1 MHVVPVLAGMERD
14 MKKKRTRQRSTAL
27 EIASEINS
35 GLGKPVLRLASDPE
49 LKIVKIPTPSLTI
62 NRITG
67 GGFTLG
73 RHVELYGDPSVGKS
87 AIALGTMALSQ
98 QRGNICALVDP
109 EGVFDPE
116 WFSHLGGY
124 PEELIYQRPDDAEDV
139 IGSLRML
146 GELALRGEPLEVV
159 TIDSISALVTKEQVE
174 KDPREE
180 ERVAS
185 QARMMSRAL
194 RVITTRNTKV
204 LFIWTNQLRSNIGF
218 GAQFQP
224 NVTSGGRA
232 LGFYATTRLEF
243 KKTGQVTTPRD
254 RAEKGQLKKKEA
266 KIGDWIQV
274 RAEKEKST
282 RPYQQGAYI
291 FNSDKGEIE
300 LASELIQLGLE
311 DGFIERVGNRYQ
323 YETIDGETITL
334 NERPFKKRIIEDE
347 LVQEEMVDAISD
359 NTHQLSRMEAE

>member
-1 MHVVPVLAGMERD
+1 MR
-14 MKKKRTRQRSTAL
+14 KKRTEQRSRAL
-27 EIASEINS
+27 DIASEINS
-35 GLGKPVLRLASDPE
+35 GLGKPALRLASDPE

-67 GGFTLG
+67 GGLTLG
-73 RHVELYGDPSVGKS
+73 RHVEFYGDPSVGKS
-87 AIALGTMALSQ
+87 AIALGTMAMSQ
-98 QRGNICALVDP
+98 RRGNTCALIDP

-124 PEELIYQRPDDAEDV
+124 PEELVYQRPDDAEDV

-146 GELALRGEPLEVV
+146 AEMAQRGYPLEIVS
-159 TIDSISALVTKEQVE
+159 IDSISAMVTKEQVE

-224 NVTSGGRA
+224 NVTTGGRA
-232 LGFYATTRLEF
+232 LGFYATTRIEF
-243 KKTGQVTTPRD
+243 KKTGAVTEPRQ
-254 RAEKGQLKKKEA
+254 RAEKGQLKQKDA
-266 KIGDWIQV
+266 KIGDWIQA

-291 FNSDKGEIE
+291 FNSDLGEID
-300 LASELIQLGLE
+300 LASEIIQLGLE
-311 DGFIERVGNRYQ
+311 DGFIARTGNKYE
-323 YETIDGETITL
+323 YETFDGETIRDY
-334 NERPFKKRIIEDE
+334 EKGFKRQIMGDAAIREE
-347 LVQEEMVDAISD
+347 LIDAITD
-359 NTHQLSRMEAE
+359 QTHQLSRMESD

>member
-1 MHVVPVLAGMERD
+1 
-14 MKKKRTRQRSTAL
+14 MKKKRTAQRTRAL

-35 GLGKPVLRLASDPE
+35 GLGKPALRLASDPD

-67 GGFTLG
+67 GGLALG
-73 RHVELYGDPSVGKS
+73 RHVEFYGDPSVGKS
-87 AIALGTMALSQ
+87 AIAMGTIALSQ
-98 QRGNICALVDP
+98 QRGNICAHIDP

-116 WFSHLGGY
+116 WFAHLGGY
-124 PEELIYQRPDDAEDV
+124 PDELVYQRPDDAEDV

-146 GELALRGEPLEVV
+146 SEMAINGVPLEVV
-159 TIDSISALVTKEQVE
+159 AIDSISALVTKEQVE

-194 RVITTRNTKV
+194 RVITTRNTKI

-218 GAQFQP
+218 GSQFQP
-224 NVTSGGRA
+224 NVTTGGRA
-232 LGFYATTRLEF
+232 LGFYATTRIEF
-243 KKTGQVTTPRD
+243 KKTGQVTSPRN
-254 RAEKGQLKKKEA
+254 RADKGHLKKKEA

-274 RAEKEKST
+274 RAEKEKSA

-291 FNSDKGEIE
+291 FNSDRGEIE
-300 LASELIQLGLE
+300 LSSELIQLGLE
-311 DGFIERVGNRYQ
+311 DGFIERVGNQYHYQ
-323 YETIDGETITL
+323 SIDDEVIRL
-334 NERPFKKRIIEDE
+334 PEKAFKKRITEDVE
-347 LVQEEMVDAISD
+347 IRDEMIDAITD
-359 NTHQLSRMEAE
+359 QTHQLSRMETD

>member
-1 MHVVPVLAGMERD
+1 
-14 MKKKRTRQRSTAL
+14 MKKKRTQQRNIAL
-27 EIASEINS
+27 EIANVINS
-35 GLGKPVLRLASDPE
+35 GLGKPVLRLASDPD
-49 LKIVKIPTPSLTI
+49 LKVVKIPTPSLTI

-87 AIALGTMALSQ
+87 VIALGTMAMSQ
-98 QRGNICALVDP
+98 ARGNICALVDP

-116 WFSHLGGY
+116 WFQHLGGY
-124 PEELIYQRPDDAEDV
+124 PEELVYQRPDDAEDV

-146 GELALRGEPLEVV
+146 SEMAIDGAPLEIV

-194 RVITTRNTKV
+194 RVLTTRNQKV

-232 LGFYATTRLEF
+232 LGFYATTRIEF
-243 KKTGQVTTPRD
+243 KKTGQVTKKGKT
-254 RAEKGQLKKKEA
+254 AVKGQLKEKDLKS
-266 KIGDWIQV
+266 GDWIQV

-291 FNSDKGEIE
+291 FDSDKGEIDM
-300 LASELIQLGLE
+300 ASEIIQLGLE
-311 DGFIERVGNRYQ
+311 DGFVTRVGNK
-323 YETIDGETITL
+323 YEYESIDGEVIR
-334 NERPFKKRIIEDE
+334 EFEKAFKSRLLDDPEI
-347 LVQEEMVDAISD
+347 LGEMTDAIQD
-359 NTHQLSRMEAE
+359 NTHQLSRMDSED